1 MQLFAL
7 VSIREAFPPV
17 LESRRAQECRV
28 AWPSGPRRW
37 IKAPVSSGAWV
48 RVPPLPVDAFGRL
61 LWLRKVML
69 RERPN
74 SAAFTFLAI

>member
-17 LESRRAQECRV
+17 VASRRAQECRV

-48 RVPPLPVDAFGRL
+48 RIPPLPVDAFGR
-61 LWLRKVML
+61 LRKVML